1 MFIIS
6 IGGMNR
12 LLTEKRLSFGG
23 MRMSLVSKKM
33 NHHYAMEILKWNY
46 EPPYDFYNNEIND
59 ESIRELLEENYMAII
74 DLKESLTGFYCSG
87 ESAQVPAGR
96 EAGAYNEAAIDVGIG
111 MNPNL
116 TGKGK
121 GKAFF
126 SFILTELQ
134 QALPQSIIRLTVA
147 AFNERA
153 IKLYSNMGFKK
164 EKEFNSG
171 VNRFIT
177 MVKR

>member
-1 MFIIS
+1 
-6 IGGMNR
+6 
-12 LLTEKRLSFGG
+12 
-23 MRMSLVSKKM
+23 
-33 NHHYAMEILKWNY
+33 MEILEWNY
-46 EPPYDFYNNEIND
+46 EPPYDFYNHEVNK

-74 DLKESLTGFYCSG
+74 DLKGSLTGFYCSG

-96 EAGAYNEAAIDVGIG
+96 EAGAYNEAAVDIGIG
-111 MNPNL
+111 MNPEL
-116 TGKGK
+116 TGKGQ
-121 GKAFF
+121 GKPFF
-126 SFILTELQ
+126 SFILSELQ
-134 QALPQSIIRLTVA
+134 QALPHSITRLTVA

-171 VNRFIT
+171 ENRFIT